1 MRGLIQVSDVKTRIE
16 TAKNNLR
23 KAEQART
30 VAETNLANAEQQRDD
45 VVKQMLDNGVTPETI
60 ADEIAK
66 LETAVE
72 SDLQQVESL
81 MPVGV

>member
-1 MRGLIQVSDVKTRIE
+1 VLDVKTRIE

-30 VAETNLANAEQQRDD
+30 VAETNLANAEQQRDE

-66 LETAVE
+66 LETVVE
-72 SDLQQVESL
+72 SDLQQVEIL
-81 MPVGV
+81 IPVGV

>member
-1 MRGLIQVSDVKTRIE
+1 MLDVKTRIE

-30 VAETNLANAEQQRDD
+30 VAETNLANAEQQRDE

-66 LETAVE
+66 LETVVE
-72 SDLQQVESL
+72 SDLQQVEIL
-81 MPVGV
+81 IPVGV